1 MKILMMCTKF
11 SLSENDPWLTNELAD
26 SFQELGHEVTVLC
39 LDWSAKPGSTRS
51 NLKLGNGVEVISIPP
66 VLVSSPFGFVTRI
79 LKWSLSSFSAYS
91 ISRKLVKQRK
101 FDAVIGFSP
110 AITMAL
116 PIMLLARNK
125 KLTSLLIQWD
135 FFPHHHRQIGLFSS
149 GVSFFVARK
158 VEETLIRK
166 FDVIACMS
174 PANETYL
181 RTHYPIR
188 DEQKICITP
197 VWGKETTLPGVD
209 RADIRQKYSLPQ
221 DRPLVVFGGQLVH
234 GRGLEDLIGAAKL
247 SQQRGSPVTFLV
259 IGSGSLESLVEASIE
274 QCCGNLIWIPR
285 IPRDEYVG
293 LIKSCDLA
301 LVCTVR
307 DVDVPS
313 FPSKTIDY
321 LRVGLP
327 IIASVESSTDYGDY
341 IASLGVGI
349 SVEAGEPDKL
359 LESIEVLLRDTD
371 KMRVMSELGPV
382 RFKEVF
388 EVKHITSQLLD
399 LVV

>member
-1 MKILMMCTKF
+1 MKILMLCTKF

-51 NLKLGNGVEVISIPP
+51 NLKLGSGVEVISVPP
-66 VLVSSPFGFVTRI
+66 VLMSSPFGFVTRI

-91 ISRKLVKQRK
+91 ISRRLVKQCK
-101 FDAVIGFSP
+101 FDVVIGFSP

-116 PIMLLARNK
+116 PIMLLPRNK

-149 GVSFFVARK
+149 AVSFFVARK
-158 VEETLIRK
+158 VEEALIRK

-209 RADIRQKYSLPQ
+209 RTDIRQKYSLPQ

-234 GRGLEDLIGAAKL
+234 GRGLEDLLGAARL

-274 QCCGNLIWIPR
+274 QCSGNLIWIPR

-321 LRVGLP
+321 LRTGLP

-359 LESIEVLLRDTD
+359 LESIEALLRDTD
-371 KMRVMSELGPV
+371 KMKAMSELGPV

-399 LVV
+399 MVV

>member
-1 MKILMMCTKF
+1 M
-11 SLSENDPWLTNELAD
+11 
-26 SFQELGHEVTVLC
+26 
-39 LDWSAKPGSTRS
+39 
-51 NLKLGNGVEVISIPP
+51 
-66 VLVSSPFGFVTRI
+66 
-79 LKWSLSSFSAYS
+79 
-91 ISRKLVKQRK
+91 
-101 FDAVIGFSP
+101 
-110 AITMAL
+110 
-116 PIMLLARNK
+116 
-125 KLTSLLIQWD
+125 
-135 FFPHHHRQIGLFSS
+135 
-149 GVSFFVARK
+149 
-158 VEETLIRK
+158 
-166 FDVIACMS
+166 
-174 PANETYL
+174 
-181 RTHYPIR
+181 
-188 DEQKICITP
+188 
-197 VWGKETTLPGVD
+197 D

-371 KMRVMSELGPV
+371 KMRAMSELGPV